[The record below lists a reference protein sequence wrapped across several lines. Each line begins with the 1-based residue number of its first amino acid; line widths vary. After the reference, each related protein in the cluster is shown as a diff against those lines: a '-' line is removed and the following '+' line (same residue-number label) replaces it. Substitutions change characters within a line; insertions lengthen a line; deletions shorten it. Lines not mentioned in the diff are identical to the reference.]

1 MLAVLGVG
9 ALLISSAHASLT
21 ADSQAIA
28 KVGMP
33 LGGGT
38 IESVTVVTG
47 RSNEP
52 VPVRVSGNKIWA
64 QKLVPAGQR
73 LTVYVTV
80 KRPGWI
86 AWLAGKTQKLTL
98 TITTPTASLRSHFIT
113 VGTHSPLRLHFKAPI
128 SAYSYGQ
135 AHHLTR
141 HVLASPSAV
150 ITLPR
155 TATAGSMFISAQ
167 PLAWE
172 SSHTALVSWF
182 PGGSKASVVANPQP
196 GSTIKPTTP
205 ITLTFSKPVGKV
217 LGSHLPDVSPSSVH
231 GTWHRLNSHALVF
244 NPSGYGWG
252 LGAKAQI
259 ALPAGVRLVG
269 SASSN
274 GTWTVPA
281 GSTTRL
287 QQLLAELGYLPMHFN
302 YTGPHPALTPAA
314 QEEAAI
320 KPPAGKF
327 SLRWSSIPGWY
338 KSQWAPGT
346 YGELTKGA
354 VMAFENTI
362 GMTADG
368 VPGPQVWTA
377 LMTAALKHQTNSFG
391 YTVVTVS
398 EGSPETESTWHNGH
412 TVVSGL
418 VNTGVPAAPTAQGTF
433 ATFSHSPSVT
443 MSGTN
448 PDGSHYVD
456 PGIPWTSYFNG
467 GDALHGFIRGGYG
480 YPQSDGCVEMPF
492 SEAHDVYQYTPIGT
506 IVHVE

>member
-1 MLAVLGVG
+1 
-9 ALLISSAHASLT
+9 
-21 ADSQAIA
+21 
-28 KVGMP
+28 
-33 LGGGT
+33 
-38 IESVTVVTG
+38 
-47 RSNEP
+47 
-52 VPVRVSGNKIWA
+52 
-64 QKLVPAGQR
+64 
-73 LTVYVTV
+73 
-80 KRPGWI
+80 
-86 AWLAGKTQKLTL
+86 
-98 TITTPTASLRSHFIT
+98 
-113 VGTHSPLRLHFKAPI
+113 
-128 SAYSYGQ
+128 
-135 AHHLTR
+135 
-141 HVLASPSAV
+141 
-150 ITLPR
+150 
-155 TATAGSMFISAQ
+155 
-167 PLAWE
+167 
-172 SSHTALVSWF
+172 
-182 PGGSKASVVANPQP
+182 
-196 GSTIKPTTP
+196 
-205 ITLTFSKPVGKV
+205 V
-217 LGSHLPDVSPSSVH
+217 LGSHLQDVSPSGVH

-259 ALPAGVRLVG
+259 ALPTGVRLVG

-274 GTWTVPA
+274 GTWTVPG

-287 QQLLAELGYLPMHFN
+287 QQLLAGLGYLSMNFN

-354 VMAFENTI
+354 VMAFENTM

-368 VPGPQVWTA
+368 VDGPTVWNA

-398 EGSPETESTWHNGH
+398 EGSPETENTWHNGH

-418 VNTGVPAAPTAQGTF
+418 VNTGIPAAPTAQGTF

-480 YPQSDGCVEMPF
+480 YPQSLGCVEMPF
-492 SEAHDVYQYTPIGT
+492 SEAHAVYQYTPIGT